1 MSAASTIFIV
11 GLIIFGAYVYFFY
24 SSTKQEKEGST
35 DIGSR
40 DTVDY
45 DGMGNY
51 GRFPSPKKKK

>member
-1 MSAASTIFIV
+1 MSTASTIFIV
-11 GLIIFGAYVYFFY
+11 GLIIFGAFLYFCY
-24 SSTKQEKEGST
+24 SAKNQEKDGHK

-51 GRFPSPKKKK
+51 GRFPSSKK